1 MWLIA
6 TLPGNTVRV
15 LHCPRFLLACSSR
28 TVCFSHSLLQTCRR
42 FCWLLGHRTGNQFHE
57 RAGPNRVMI
66 FGSLRWRTGEGES
79 LKWLGSHSRMNEV
92 NSHPTRKYRDGAGPP
107 AVPSRLFVE
116 SNHFSQT
123 LLYEQANF
131 LMVGAQP
138 ISLNELIP
146 FTSRQY
152 LRIRAPAHGGDRVA
166 AAVGTQ
172 F

>member
-1 MWLIA
+1 VVNSYSTRKHREGA
-6 TLPGNTVRV
+6 SLPTV
-15 LHCPRFLLACSSR
+15 PSR
-28 TVCFSHSLLQTCRR
+28 LFVKNSLLFTFSFTNMQT
-42 FCWLLGHRTGNQFHE
+42 LLLV
-57 RAGPNRVMI
+57 GPNRVMI